1 MNSKREKPTKT
12 KLINNKAKPD
22 NRKGKLFETGLNNP
36 LKLILDMAIFTKRKI
51 RKFQLVFLFRIKKK
65 GEKKGKLFSSFS

>member
-1 MNSKREKPTKT
+1 MKSALEKPTKA
-12 KLINNKAKPD
+12 KLISNRKTPD

-36 LKLILDMAIFTKRKI
+36 LKLTFDMAIFTKRKI

-65 GEKKGKLFSSFS
+65 GEKKGKLF